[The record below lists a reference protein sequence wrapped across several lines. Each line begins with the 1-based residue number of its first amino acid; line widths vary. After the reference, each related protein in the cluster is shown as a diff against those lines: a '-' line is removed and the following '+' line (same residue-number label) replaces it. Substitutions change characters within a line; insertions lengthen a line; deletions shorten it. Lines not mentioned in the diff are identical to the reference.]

1 MSQMDKREK
10 THVFDRE
17 CGSIFDENA
26 ALIATVPLVHDFH
39 RLCNAYTVKGTALTA
54 SVDVDAYETDFN
66 KIKSSVG
73 GMEFSTGQLENTS
86 SVRTENSNNVSEW
99 AS

>member
-1 MSQMDKREK
+1 M
-10 THVFDRE
+10 
-17 CGSIFDENA
+17 
-26 ALIATVPLVHDFH
+26 
-39 RLCNAYTVKGTALTA
+39 KGTALTA

-73 GMEFSTGQLENTS
+73 GMDFSTGQLENTS